1 MTSLFAITFVLTF
14 IDFLASA
21 RVGGSKRGLREDEAV
36 AEVFVEVTL
45 VGEES
50 LLVVVVVLILCWTI
64 EDEDEA
70 VAPFSLTSYST
81 EFDGSKEVPASKTV
95 SNSNSGIHW
104 NGDESFGLLSE
115 KYVKKFDLVFL
126 VAFRPSGFSNTC

>member
-1 MTSLFAITFVLTF
+1 MTSLFAIAFVLTF

-21 RVGGSKRGLREDEAV
+21 RVGGSKRGLRDEAT
-36 AEVFVEVTL
+36 AAAKVFVEVTL

-64 EDEDEA
+64 EDEDAEA
-70 VAPFSLTSYST
+70 VAPFSQTSYST

-104 NGDESFGLLSE
+104 NGDESFALLSE
-115 KYVKKFDLVFL
+115 KYAKKK
-126 VAFRPSGFSNTC
+126 G